1 MAELFEK
8 TLTEGLSQM
17 QLAAAD
23 SSVAQC
29 CKFFEYLQ
37 EQNRVMNLTAISGEE
52 ESAQLHFLDCA
63 ALLQAADF
71 SGKRVIDVGT
81 GAGFPGMPLKLLG
94 PQFDLLLLDSQ
105 QKRID
110 FLKRACTLLQL
121 DRVECVHA
129 RAEEVPQ
136 YREQFDFAV
145 SRAVARLSILSELC
159 LPFVRPGGL
168 FLSMKGPGAAEEAEE
183 AAHAIKTLG
192 GTLRNIYEYA
202 IPGTDTRHC
211 VVIIEKTAPTP
222 KAYPRR
228 FAKIQKSPL

>member
-1 MAELFEK
+1 MAERFES
-8 TLTEGLSQM
+8 TLADGLLQM
-17 QLAAAD
+17 QLPAAPDA
-23 SSVAQC
+23 VTQC
-29 CKFFEYLQ
+29 GRFYEYLQ

-52 ESAQLHFLDCA
+52 ESARLHFLDCA
-63 ALLQAADF
+63 ALLQAVDF

-94 PQFDLLLLDSQ
+94 PRFSLLLLDSQ

-110 FLKRACTLLQL
+110 FLQRACALLQL
-121 DRVECVHA
+121 EEIECVHA
-129 RAEEVPQ
+129 RAEEAAQ
-136 YREQFDFAV
+136 YREQFDLAV
-145 SRAVARLSILSELC
+145 SRAVARLSVLSELC

-183 AAHAIKTLG
+183 AARAIQTLG
-192 GTLRNIYEYA
+192 GTLRGIYDYD
-202 IPGTDTRHC
+202 IPVTDTRHC
-211 VVIIEKTAPTP
+211 AVLIEKTAPTP

>member
-1 MAELFEK
+1 MAERFEQ
-8 TLTEGLSQM
+8 TLADGLLRMRLDTAEG
-17 QLAAAD
+17 A
-23 SSVAQC
+23 VAQC
-29 CKFFEYLQ
+29 GRFYEYLQ

-52 ESAQLHFLDCA
+52 ESARLHFLDCA

-71 SGKRVIDVGT
+71 SGKRVVDVGT

-94 PQFDLLLLDSQ
+94 PQFELLLLDSQ

-110 FLKRACTLLQL
+110 FLQRACALLQL

-129 RAEEVPQ
+129 RAEEAPQ
-136 YREQFDFAV
+136 YREQFDLAV
-145 SRAVARLSILSELC
+145 SRAVARLSVLSELC

-192 GTLRNIYEYA
+192 GALRGIYEYD

-211 VVIIEKTAPTP
+211 AVIIEKIAPTP